1 MIFSEGGGLLVKSS
15 IKEVAHLA
23 QVSIA
28 TVSYVL
34 NGTKRVKPETEKRVM
49 DAVRKLN
56 YQVNPLA
63 RNLRKGESKLIGFVM
78 SDFANY
84 FFQDIAMGLERQLA
98 SAGYRLV
105 LIDSKEQKETEIEN
119 VKNMIAQA
127 VDGLVIAPTTED
139 CSYLSLM
146 MANNPIPIVFL
157 DRKPDGFESDIVLA
171 SNEQG
176 SYEAVKAL
184 TDRGH
189 TKIAFMGSRR
199 DSTML
204 ERLHGYTRAL
214 EDAQIPINAN
224 YIRFGNHESTS
235 QRALKHGVMYHHTFD
250 LLSNH
255 DITAIFSGNNIATV
269 GVFSCIRDSNLK
281 VPEDLAFITF
291 DDSFWLTMTTPA
303 IAAVAQNPDEMGKV
317 AGNLI
322 IERLR
327 ARPDEEYAYQEIR
340 IATRLIIRGS
350 I

>member
-1 MIFSEGGGLLVKSS
+1 MKSS

-49 DAVRKLN
+49 DAVKKLN

-63 RNLRKGESKLIGFVM
+63 RNLRKGESKLVGFVV
-78 SDFANY
+78 SDFGNY
-84 FFQDIAMGLERQLA
+84 FFQDIARGLEGMLA
-98 SAGYRLV
+98 AAGYRLI
-105 LIDSKEQKETEIEN
+105 LIDSKEQKEIEIEN

-127 VDGLVIAPTTED
+127 VDALVIAPTTAD
-139 CSYLSLM
+139 CSYLSLLL
-146 MANNPIPIVFL
+146 ANNEVPIIFV
-157 DRKPDGFESDIVLA
+157 DRRPEGFESDIVL
-171 SNEQG
+171 STNEQG

-189 TKIAFMGSRR
+189 TNIAFMGSRR

-224 YIRFGNHESTS
+224 YIRFGNHESVS
-235 QRALKHGVMYHHTFD
+235 QRTLRHGVMYHHTFD

-255 DITAIFSGNNIATV
+255 NITAIFSGNNMATV
-269 GVFSCIRDSNLK
+269 GVFSCIKETNLK

-291 DDSFWLTMTTPA
+291 DDSFWLTMTSPA
-303 IAAVAQNPDEMGKV
+303 IAAVAQNPEEMGKV
-317 AGNLI
+317 AGNLV

-327 ARPDEEYAYQEIR
+327 RGHDEEYSHQEIR